1 MRFSIHYLAAVLLT
15 ILSFSVSLCAQS
27 TTKAPKVPRGS
38 ISGRVTIKDNGV
50 PGVAIGLRKGD
61 TFTAF
66 EPFQRATTDQ
76 DGFYRIWNVAPGSY
90 VITAAAPAFVMPDVR
105 DGRYKTVLVGK
116 DENVE
121 NINFSLVR
129 GGVITGRVTDADGK
143 PVIEQQVNIYPAE
156 YAEPGKQYTV
166 YAVGSVQ
173 TDDRGIYRVFGL
185 PAGRYKVAVGRSDD
199 DLNVSY
205 GQPRNISYKQVFYP
219 NASDRTKATIIEVRE
234 GSEANDIDITLG
246 RVVQTYSA
254 SGQLVDE
261 NGQPAP
267 NLRFGVQRLIG
278 QKIEYMN
285 NSAMANSRGEFI
297 VEGLVPGKYASFLF
311 GNDNSGLRMEQ
322 FSFDVV
328 DHDLTGLT
336 IKLSKGSSVTGV
348 VVLENADKAILAKLL
363 QLQLRGIGVVTTGT
377 GATMGTSSISPLG
390 PDGSFR
396 LSGLAAGTVNFILA
410 STGNPFPP
418 KEFTIYKVE
427 RDGIFNPRGLEIKP
441 GENPVGVRVYVAYG
455 TATIRG
461 VINVE
466 NGTVPSGRIFVRI
479 SKPGEQLSNM
489 RPPVV
494 DERRHFLMEGLP
506 AGTYELNIV
515 VSPPGSPPRN
525 IRREVTVQ
533 DGQTMELTIDVDLS
547 EPVKPGP

>member
-1 MRFSIHYLAAVLLT
+1 MRFSVQYLAAVLLT

-27 TTKAPKVPRGS
+27 TTKQTAKVPRGS

-61 TFTAF
+61 MYPAF

-76 DGFYRIWNVAPGSY
+76 DGFYRISNVAPGSY
-90 VITAAAPAFVMPDVR
+90 MITAAVPAFVMPDVR
-105 DGRYKTVLVGK
+105 DARYKTVLVG
-116 DENVE
+116 DGENVE
-121 NINFSLVR
+121 NINFALVR
-129 GGVITGRVTDADGK
+129 GGVITGRVTDADGR

-156 YAEPGKQYTV
+156 FVEQGKQHTV
-166 YAVGSVQ
+166 YAISSSQ

-185 PAGRYKVAVGRSDD
+185 PSGRYKIAVGRSDD
-199 DLNVSY
+199 DLNVTY

-219 NASDRTKATIIEVRE
+219 DATDRTKAKIIEVSE
-234 GSEANDIDITLG
+234 GSEANNIDITLG

-261 NGQPAP
+261 NGRPAP
-267 NLRFGVQRLIG
+267 NLRFGLQRVIG
-278 QKIEYMN
+278 QRIEYMN

-297 VEGLVPGKYASFLF
+297 VEGLVPGKYAAFLF
-311 GNDNSGLRMEQ
+311 GNQNSDLRIEP

-336 IKLSKGSSVTGV
+336 VKLTKGSSITGV
-348 VVLENADKAILAKLL
+348 VILENGDKAILAKLL
-363 QLQLRGIGVVTTGT
+363 QLQLRGVGVVTTGT
-377 GATMGTSSISPLG
+377 GATFGSSSMSPLG

-396 LSGLAAGTVNFILA
+396 LSGLPNGTVNFMFA
-410 STGNPFPP
+410 ATGNPYPP
-418 KEFTIYKVE
+418 KEFTISKIE
-427 RDGIFNPRGLEIKP
+427 RDGIFNPRGLEIKQ
-441 GENPVGVRVYVAYG
+441 GEHLTGVRVFVAYG

-461 VINVE
+461 VVNVE
-466 NGTVPSGRIFVRI
+466 NGSLPQSGRIFVRI
-479 SKPGEQLSNM
+479 SKPGEQFSNL
-489 RPPVV
+489 RPAIV

-515 VSPPGSPPRN
+515 VNSPGSSRN
-525 IRREVTVQ
+525 IKREVTVQ

-547 EPVKPGP
+547 EPVKP